1 VPLGSSVA
9 ALTGR
14 GKVRSVLILSHSRLQ
29 AFRRCA
35 VEERFHYILERESRA
50 EKPDALSKGSIVD
63 AAIAAHHMGQPVD
76 LSEATPDVRA
86 LIRGYIAYY
95 GPHSEDPVFACEA
108 THVPWSL
115 EFEGHTLVGE
125 FDAIGTRKDSGARV
139 ILENKTCSEDIGI
152 GSSYW
157 QRVGL
162 TDAQIS
168 TYLQTGAAEEVLY
181 NVLRKP
187 ALRRLEANS
196 KRKEPESDEDFEA
209 RCLADT
215 AERPEYYFARARI
228 VRLPHEAEAHMRDL
242 RGTVHLMVAAHALG
256 EDTPRSTGA
265 CFSFRR
271 PCQFYSVCGL
281 GADIHDDELFTF
293 DTYWKKRAPAKP
305 VEPCVV
311 CGKPLSG
318 SVVVTWLRPGKRGLR
333 HEMCSPFGLKPSD
346 VTESDLRDLE
356 EALVSTLSIE
366 IDGEGTAP
374 WVATAAEVPVAKK
387 FSF

>member
-1 VPLGSSVA
+1 M
-9 ALTGR
+9 
-14 GKVRSVLILSHSRLQ
+14 ILSHSRLA
-29 AFRRCA
+29 AFRRCPR
-35 VEERFHYILERESRA
+35 EEYLHFQLERESLA

-76 LSEATPDVRA
+76 LSGATPDIRA
-86 LIRGYIAYY
+86 LVRGYIAYY
-95 GPHSEDPVFACEA
+95 GPPEEDPIFTCEA
-108 THVPWSL
+108 AHVPWSL
-115 EFEGHTLVGE
+115 DFEDHTLVGE

-162 TDAQIS
+162 TDAQVS
-168 TYLQTGAAEEVLY
+168 TYLQTGVAEEVLY

-187 ALRRLEANS
+187 ALRRLEVNS

-209 RCLADT
+209 RCFADI

-242 RGTVHLMVAAHALG
+242 RGTVHLMLAAHAMG
-256 EDTPRSTGA
+256 EETPRSTGA

-271 PCQFYSVCGL
+271 PCQFFAVCGL
-281 GADIHDDELFTF
+281 GADIHDDQIFTSQ
-293 DTYWKKRAPAKP
+293 TYWKKREKP
-305 VEPCVV
+305 VEAAPPCAV
-311 CGKPLSG
+311 CGNALMG
-318 SVVVTWLRPGKRGLR
+318 ATVVTWISPGKRGLR
-333 HEMCSPFGLKPSD
+333 HETCSPFGGSVLD
-346 VTESDLRDLE
+346 AEA
-356 EALVSTLSIE
+356 ALVATLLPSE
-366 IDGEGTAP
+366 PAVEVAP
-374 WVATAAEVPVAKK
+374 PVKK